1 MQLLLG
7 TQLRCGEN
15 PIYCCTLNATQY
27 KSIEESLPLLSLKI
41 PYSSGY
47 LDLTLEESR
56 VNGVLHSRVHQYQPE
71 CDEVELVVKALQNP
85 IQSPPL
91 RELSR
96 SARNILVI
104 TSDHTRPV
112 PSRITLPLLLQEIRY
127 GNPAAEIKIL
137 IATGCHRLTTLK
149 EMIDKFG
156 QELVERE
163 NFINHNSRDEK
174 GMVFKGIMPSG
185 GELWL
190 NSLIEKAD
198 LVVSEGFIEPH
209 FFAGFSGGRKSILP
223 GIASQKTVLANHC
236 SSFIADIHARAG
248 NLGNNPIHRDMLY
261 AARAAGLGFIM
272 NVVLNQEQKIINA
285 FAGDPEA
292 AHSVGCDF
300 VAELAIVPAI
310 PAEIVITSNGGY
322 PLDQNIYQAVKGM
335 TAAEACVKK
344 GGVIIMVAAC
354 NDGHGGESFHRWF
367 KGSAPDIV
375 AKTISRINQSD
386 TKPDQWEAQ
395 ILARVLQKAHVI
407 MVTDRC
413 DPELINDFHMR
424 HAVSI
429 EAALEI
435 AQELVGRD
443 AKITVIPDGVSIIV
457 DDR

>member
-1 MQLLLG
+1 MLF
-7 TQLRCGEN
+7 
-15 PIYCCTLNATQY
+15 
-27 KSIEESLPLLSLKI
+27 LKI
-41 PYSSGY
+41 PYAREY
-47 LDLTLEESR
+47 LNVTLEESR
-56 VNGVLHSRVHQYQPE
+56 VNGVLRSRVAQYPADR
-71 CDEVELVVKALQNP
+71 DEAELVAMALQNP

-96 SARNILVI
+96 SARNVLVI

-112 PSRITLPLLLQEIRY
+112 PSKITLPLLLQEIRS
-127 GNPAAEIKIL
+127 GNPTAEIKIL
-137 IATGCHRLTTLK
+137 IATGFHRPTTPE

-156 QELVERE
+156 RELVERE
-163 NFINHNSRDEK
+163 KFINHDSRDEQ

-190 NSLIEKAD
+190 NSLVEKAD

-236 SSFIADIHARAG
+236 SSFIANVHARTG
-248 NLGNNPIHRDMLY
+248 NLKNNPIHQDMLY
-261 AARAAGLGFIM
+261 AARAAGLRFIM
-272 NVVLNQEQKIINA
+272 NVVLNHEQKIINA

-292 AHSVGCDF
+292 AHAVGCDF
-300 VAELAIVPAI
+300 VASLARVPAI

-367 KGSAPDIV
+367 KGNTPEIV
-375 AKTISRINQSD
+375 GKTISQIKQSD

-413 DPELINDFHMR
+413 DPELIKDFHMH

-435 AQELVGRD
+435 AEKLVGRD
-443 AKITVIPDGVSIIV
+443 AKITVIPDGVSVIV
-457 DDR
+457 DDSLRDQK

>member
-1 MQLLLG
+1 MKG
-7 TQLRCGEN
+7 
-15 PIYCCTLNATQY
+15 AF
-27 KSIEESLPLLSLKI
+27 PLLSLKI
-41 PYSSGY
+41 PYAREY
-47 LDLTLEESR
+47 LNLTLEESR
-56 VNGVLHSRVHQYQPE
+56 VNGVLHSRAHQYQPE
-71 CDEVELVVKALQNP
+71 CDEVELVVKALRNP
-85 IQSPPL
+85 IQSL
-91 RELSR
+91 SLGELSR
-96 SARNILVI
+96 SVRNVLVI

-112 PSRITLPLLLQEIRY
+112 PSRITLPLLLQEIRN
-127 GNPAAEIKIL
+127 GNPDAEIKIL
-137 IATGCHRLTTLK
+137 IATGYHRPTTPE

-156 QELVERE
+156 RELVERE
-163 NFINHNSRDEK
+163 NFINHDSRDEQA
-174 GMVFKGIMPSG
+174 MVFKGIMPSG

-190 NSLIEKAD
+190 NSLIEKSD

-236 SSFIADIHARAG
+236 SSFIADIHARTG
-248 NLGNNPIHRDMLY
+248 NLENNPIHRDMLF

-272 NVVLNQEQKIINA
+272 NVVINHEQKIIKA
-285 FAGDPEA
+285 FAGEPEV

-300 VAELAIVPAI
+300 VAELAKVPAI

-367 KGSAPDIV
+367 KGNTPDTV
-375 AKTISRINQSD
+375 AETISRISSSD
-386 TKPDQWEAQ
+386 TVPDQWEAQ

-413 DPELINDFHMR
+413 EPGLINDFHMH
-424 HAVSI
+424 HAFSI
-429 EAALEI
+429 EKALET
-435 AQELVGRD
+435 AEKFVGRN
-443 AKITVIPDGVSIIV
+443 AKITIIPDGVAVIV
-457 DDR
+457 DNH